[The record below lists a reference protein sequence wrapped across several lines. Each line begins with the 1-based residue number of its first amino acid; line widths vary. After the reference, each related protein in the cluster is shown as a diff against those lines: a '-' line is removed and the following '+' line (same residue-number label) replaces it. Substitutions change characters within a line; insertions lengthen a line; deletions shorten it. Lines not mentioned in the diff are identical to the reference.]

1 MKLHEPD
8 VTLTDLG
15 LAFECALFVVLLVGN
30 DVDIGNLAAWFC
42 AFFAATGL
50 AAFLGAVTHGF
61 IPDQN
66 SALYRV
72 LWLGIFAAIGIA
84 AVASWVIGAQLI
96 LGDAGVRIVLIG
108 ALVALV
114 VYMVAVIK
122 VSQSFAVPIIYYLPS
137 AVFLLG
143 AFSLAFYRNP
153 EQHLAFGILGVLFTL
168 VAALVQQLKV
178 KLHPRYFDHNA
189 FYHIIQAIALL
200 LIFLAARAPTL
211 PTPCEV
217 QPCQQL

>member
-8 VTLTDLG
+8 VALTDLG
-15 LAFECALFVVLLVGN
+15 LAVECASFVVLLAGYG
-30 DVDIGNLAAWFC
+30 VDTGDLAAWFC

-61 IPDQN
+61 VPDQK

-72 LWLGIFAAIGIA
+72 LWFGIFAAIGLA
-84 AVASWVIGAQLI
+84 AVASWVIGARLI

-108 ALVALV
+108 AVFALV
-114 VYMVAVIK
+114 VYMVVVIK
-122 VSQSFAVPIIYYLPS
+122 VSQSFAVPIFYYLPS

-153 EQHLAFGILGVLFTL
+153 ELHLAFGIAGVLFTF

-189 FYHIIQAIALL
+189 FYHVIQAIALF
-200 LIFLAARAPTL
+200 LIFLAARAPIPPTTL
-211 PTPCEV
+211 
-217 QPCQQL
+217 